1 MKRSEGSLNL
11 SEPPSYLVRVRVRVR
26 VRLRL
31 RLRVRG
37 RDRVRAKVPFRVRGV
52 EGRAEQVGRGLGLG

>member
-26 VRLRL
+26 VRLRV
-31 RLRVRG
+31 RVRD
-37 RDRVRAKVPFRVRGV
+37 RARVRVRVRV
-52 EGRAEQVGRGLGLG
+52 RSLGRYGKATAAVITRS